1 MGDTTGELSL
11 KNGTVRNRHYSTATA
26 DTLDCDK
33 VQPLLYRQT
42 DFGIDYASAPATKTK
57 IVWVASGPG
66 TVRGFHALL
75 NVGGTASA
83 SSTFDLKKNGTTVL
97 SGVVT
102 FAYTDTDAV
111 PKDGTISVPSFVAGD
126 VFTMVLTMS
135 DATGA
140 SGPLAFAWFELTTCP
155 AS

>member
-11 KNGTVRNRHYSTATA
+11 KAGSVRNRHISTAA
-26 DTLDCDK
+26 NDIIDCDK
-33 VQPLLYRQT
+33 IQQLIHADT
-42 DFGIDYASAPATKTK
+42 DFGIDFASAPATKTK
-57 IVWVASGPG
+57 FVWQAPAAG
-66 TVRGFHALL
+66 TVRGFHAVL

-102 FAYTDTDAV
+102 FAAADTDAV
-111 PKDGTISVPSFVAGD
+111 AKDGTISVPSFVAGD
-126 VFTMVLTMS
+126 IFTMVLTMS

-140 SGPLAFAWFELTTCP
+140 SGPYAWAWFELTTVP